1 MLKRLGRAPQGQTLV
16 ETALVLPLFL
26 MVIFGI
32 VVLGIGIFYQQEL
45 ANAGREAARYAVVHS
60 ATAQCPTV
68 SNRDPDPALLPAPNS
83 YFRCDAPANRWPFMT
98 AEMRSRIFGL
108 RTTSVRMTACWS
120 GYWTRDT
127 AGAWA
132 AYDQVAVDPVTNAP
146 NEFRDCTV
154 PVWGWTSDQNR
165 DAAPS
170 AQYVINPRTGR
181 DGSGN
186 EITIDCSRDFPLTTV
201 GDDMASS
208 YAKSNATNAN
218 QVTVI
223 TCTTWNPPL
232 SGFLLIPQSV
242 TLASVVTEGLEYQQ

>member
-1 MLKRLGRAPQGQTLV
+1 
-16 ETALVLPLFL
+16 
-26 MVIFGI
+26 
-32 VVLGIGIFYQQEL
+32 
-45 ANAGREAARYAVVHS
+45 
-60 ATAQCPTV
+60 
-68 SNRDPDPALLPAPNS
+68 
-83 YFRCDAPANRWPFMT
+83 
-98 AEMRSRIFGL
+98 MRRRRRS
-108 RTTSVRMTACWS
+108 TSS
-120 GYWTRDT
+120 
-127 AGAWA
+127 
-132 AYDQVAVDPVTNAP
+132 
-146 NEFRDCTV
+146 
-154 PVWGWTSDQNR
+154 
-165 DAAPS
+165 PS
-170 AQYVINPRTGR
+170 RTGR